1 MFIHNKTFSRPF
13 LPFFLISFFRPP
25 AYQNDKQI
33 MYIVC
38 YIFMYDVFSICKVHM
53 NRHCYCFSSRMLCI
67 DVIVLWLE
75 NTVIVVVVFVREKN
89 FKFSFK
95 CFNVTFSTIC
105 FASLLCVCC
114 LFLSCFIVCKWKF
127 IVFLFPRFTFF
138 EILLFIRFFL

>member
-95 CFNVTFSTIC
+95 CFNVTFST
-105 FASLLCVCC
+105 ASLLCVCVVY
-114 LFLSCFIVCKWKF
+114 FYHVLSFVNGNLLYFFFHALLSLKF
-127 IVFLFPRFTFF
+127 YYL
-138 EILLFIRFFL
+138 